1 MHCFEKTVCLKVNS
15 NFLILS
21 LIFFCYFSILE
32 GHKSLKW
39 GLWCPCFGLLVIIA
53 MCFEA
58 GIDPLLVCF
67 QTWLQWI
74 PQIHL
79 RCNTYST
86 LDSKNYSREADQDYS
101 APSCT
106 LSAQDFFFNFI
117 QFSGNL
123 GNNNR
128 MVPPTKG
135 LAPPS
140 EKFWFRQCLAIFS
153 WTSTRKQTHF
163 NTHDH
168 TQALA

>member
-1 MHCFEKTVCLKVNS
+1 MGPLV
-15 NFLILS
+15 
-21 LIFFCYFSILE
+21 
-32 GHKSLKW
+32 
-39 GLWCPCFGLLVIIA
+39 PCFGLLVIIA

-117 QFSGNL
+117 QFFREIWEIIIEWCPQLRGWHPRLRNSGSGSAWLSSHGHRHANKHTL
-123 GNNNR
+123 
-128 MVPPTKG
+128 
-135 LAPPS
+135 
-140 EKFWFRQCLAIFS
+140 
-153 WTSTRKQTHF
+153 THMI
-163 NTHDH
+163 THKH
-168 TQALA
+168 